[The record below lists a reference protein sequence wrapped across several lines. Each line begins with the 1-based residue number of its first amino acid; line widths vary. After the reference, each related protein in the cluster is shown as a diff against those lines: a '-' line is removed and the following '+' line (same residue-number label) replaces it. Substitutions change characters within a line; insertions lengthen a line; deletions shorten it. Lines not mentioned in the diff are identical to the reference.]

1 MPYINAKDFCNR
13 KNDHWSVGAEWSEGL
28 RFEKRRKTRD
38 HFNIW
43 HSGACLTAHRDE
55 CREAEVN
62 QSNQGCVRLSDNASH
77 RSLAFE
83 MRGGAIPQP
92 IP

>member
-1 MPYINAKDFCNR
+1 
-13 KNDHWSVGAEWSEGL
+13 L

-62 QSNQGCVRLSDNASH
+62 QSNQRGNYTLRSRVKVPTRVNAEDTNTVS
-77 RSLAFE
+77 
-83 MRGGAIPQP
+83 RGVADDQRAKKAQFISRMKST
-92 IP
+92 